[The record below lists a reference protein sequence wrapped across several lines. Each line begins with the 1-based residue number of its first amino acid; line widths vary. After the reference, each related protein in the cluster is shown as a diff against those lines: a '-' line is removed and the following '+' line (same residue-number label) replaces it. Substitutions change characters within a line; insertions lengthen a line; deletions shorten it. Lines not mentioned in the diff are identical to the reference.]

1 MYDVT
6 VIGGGPAG
14 LTAMLY
20 CIQKGLNSLL
30 ISKDLG
36 GKTSYRL
43 ALPWILDPIQGGPGV
58 LRGMEMV
65 NYVRS
70 ELSWLSYNC
79 LMEPVD
85 KVTQTEDGFIVKVS
99 GQGQGAEGP
108 KQQEIATRAV
118 IVATGTHQLPL
129 NIPGEREFFLR
140 GLAYSS
146 LSYAPLFKDRAVA
159 VVGEGELAIRSAA
172 ELATAAKLVYMVCSH
187 VQMFGL
193 PLGVKLTQ
201 QENVKIMEGYLPLE
215 IKGSGEPGEGF
226 ANALAV
232 KSSAGQVEEL
242 AVDGIFIERG
252 LVPNS
257 WLVADLVQTDPAGRI
272 NVDAANCT
280 DVPGIFAAGDVTNLY
295 GENLLVAI
303 GEGAK
308 AALSAYD
315 YLLPEL

>member
-70 ELSWLSYNC
+70 ELGWLSYNC

-85 KVTQTEDGFIVKVS
+85 RVVQTEDGFIVKVS
-99 GQGQGAEGP
+99 GQGEGAEQP
-108 KQQEIATRAV
+108 KRQEIATRTV
-118 IVATGTHQLPL
+118 IVATGTHQVPL
-129 NIPGEREFFLR
+129 NIPGEKEYFLR

-172 ELATAAKLVYMVCSH
+172 ELATAAKQVSLVCSH
-187 VQMFGL
+187 AQMFGL
-193 PLGVKLTQ
+193 PLGVKLTR
-201 QENVKIMEGYLPLE
+201 QENVKILEGYLALE

-226 ANALAV
+226 ANTLVV
-232 KSSAGQVEEL
+232 KSPAGQVEEL
-242 AVDGIFIERG
+242 EVDGIFIERG

-257 WLVADLVQTDPAGRI
+257 GLVSGLVQTDPAGRI